1 MSPTLAAVPTA
12 SLLAELQK
20 RIDCNAKKERRTI
33 FIGALPLLHYV
44 AWLFGPVARRRVR
57 VPFGWQE
64 ATADMHMHLILMLNR
79 R

>member
-33 FIGALPLLHYV
+33 FIGALPFLHYL
-44 AWLFGPVARRRVR
+44 A
-57 VPFGWQE
+57 
-64 ATADMHMHLILMLNR
+64 
-79 R
+79 